1 MARFASELRWNMV
14 GGLDGV
20 GARNTQ
26 TAGMTACAVFGCAF
40 EHAIDVARLAT
51 LRRVYA
57 SQRKTGFYVVEV
69 AQRRLCQRLRTHQ
82 YEQKRK
88 RIP

>member
-1 MARFASELRWNMV
+1 MV

-20 GARNTQ
+20 GARNAQ
-26 TAGMTACAVFGCAF
+26 AACMAARAIFGRAF
-40 EHAIDVARLAT
+40 KHAIDVARLAT

-57 SQRKTGFYVVEV
+57 GQWKPGFYMIKV
-69 AQRRLCQRLRTHQ
+69 AQRRLRERLPTHN